1 MESSPDSP
9 HLNKRYWE
17 QEQIEAESD
26 ASHRY
31 EKNKF
36 KEKRERFQYSDD
48 DYDVQDKYKDRM
60 RPRSFRSDFKSYR
73 EDRYQRDYNR
83 RNRYD
88 RNLSPVRY
96 RDERE
101 RYFSDDDRINENR
114 FQEKYEERQR
124 RNEKRTADRDRYK
137 RPHSPNKNKEN
148 YDVNRSDQKDEA
160 DMERTSKKTK
170 TTDDIFTKAGGAYIP
185 PAKLRMMQAE
195 ITDKSSVSYQ
205 KIAWEA
211 LKKSINGYINKVNV
225 SNLKIIILELLKENL
240 VRGRGVLVRSMM
252 QAQAVSP
259 TFTHV
264 YAAVAAIINTKFP
277 QICELLLRRL
287 IIQFRKGYRR
297 NDKLSCV
304 SSTRFIAHLVNQ
316 KVAHEVLALEIL
328 TLLLENPTE
337 DSIEMC
343 VGFLK
348 ECGERLTEVSKAA
361 VNAIFDRLRSILHDA
376 KVDKRV
382 QYMIE
387 VMFAIR
393 KDKFKD
399 HPAIIDELDV
409 VEEDDQFT
417 HLITLEDAVDS
428 EDILNVFKFDPEYEA
443 NEEKYQEIKKE
454 ILSGE
459 SDTSGEEN
467 SDEETEEENEN
478 DENENENQ
486 TIIDNTETN
495 LISLRRTIYLV
506 IQSSLDFEE
515 CAHKLLK
522 LELQPGQIVELCYMI
537 LDCCAQQRTYEKFFG
552 LLAQRFCQ
560 LNKIYVE
567 PFEDIFKTAYDT
579 IHRFETNK
587 LRNVARF
594 FAHLLY
600 TDAISWMVLSHIKL
614 NEEDTTSSSRIFIKI
629 LFQELCE
636 YMGLLKLNERVKD
649 PTMQE
654 AFDGLFPRDTSR
666 NTRFAINFFT
676 SIGLGGLTDE
686 LREHL
691 KSIPKPTQLIPQP
704 PKPSS
709 SDEENSSSED
719 NHSISENS
727 SNEDESSEEEPRK
740 KSKRKSSK
748 LKSKKKKSKH
758 HKKSK
763 KKHKE

>member
-1 MESSPDSP
+1 
-9 HLNKRYWE
+9 
-17 QEQIEAESD
+17 
-26 ASHRY
+26 
-31 EKNKF
+31 
-36 KEKRERFQYSDD
+36 
-48 DYDVQDKYKDRM
+48 
-60 RPRSFRSDFKSYR
+60 
-73 EDRYQRDYNR
+73 
-83 RNRYD
+83 
-88 RNLSPVRY
+88 
-96 RDERE
+96 
-101 RYFSDDDRINENR
+101 
-114 FQEKYEERQR
+114 
-124 RNEKRTADRDRYK
+124 
-137 RPHSPNKNKEN
+137 
-148 YDVNRSDQKDEA
+148 
-160 DMERTSKKTK
+160 
-170 TTDDIFTKAGGAYIP
+170 
-185 PAKLRMMQAE
+185 
-195 ITDKSSVSYQ
+195 
-205 KIAWEA
+205 
-211 LKKSINGYINKVNV
+211 
-225 SNLKIIILELLKENL
+225 
-240 VRGRGVLVRSMM
+240 
-252 QAQAVSP
+252 
-259 TFTHV
+259 
-264 YAAVAAIINTKFP
+264 
-277 QICELLLRRL
+277 
-287 IIQFRKGYRR
+287 
-297 NDKLSCV
+297 
-304 SSTRFIAHLVNQ
+304 
-316 KVAHEVLALEIL
+316 
-328 TLLLENPTE
+328 
-337 DSIEMC
+337 MC

>member
-1 MESSPDSP
+1 MDR
-9 HLNKRYWE
+9 KR
-17 QEQIEAESD
+17 SR
-26 ASHRY
+26 SRTNT
-31 EKNKF
+31 K
-36 KEKRERFQYSDD
+36 DD
-48 DYDVQDKYKDRM
+48 DDN
-60 RPRSFRSDFKSYR
+60 
-73 EDRYQRDYNR
+73 QRD
-83 RNRYD
+83 
-88 RNLSPVRY
+88 
-96 RDERE
+96 
-101 RYFSDDDRINENR
+101 
-114 FQEKYEERQR
+114 
-124 RNEKRTADRDRYK
+124 
-137 RPHSPNKNKEN
+137 
-148 YDVNRSDQKDEA
+148 
-160 DMERTSKKTK
+160 KKTIEY
-170 TTDDIFTKAGGAYIP
+170 IFTKAGGAYIP
-185 PAKLRMMQAE
+185 PTKLRRMQGQ
-195 ITDKSSVSYQ
+195 ICDKSSESYQ

-211 LKKSINGYINKVNV
+211 LKKSINGFINKVNV
-225 SNLKIIILELLKENL
+225 SNLKVIITELFKENL
-240 VRGRGVLVRSMM
+240 VRGRGVLVRSLM

-264 YAAVAAIINTKFP
+264 YAAVAAVINTKFP

-297 NDKLSCV
+297 NDKLACV

-316 KVAHEVLALEIL
+316 QVAHEVLALEIL

-337 DSIEMC
+337 DSLEMF

-348 ECGERLTEVSKAA
+348 ECGQRLTEASKDA

-393 KDKFKD
+393 KDKFKVTVSKYNNNYSRNYFVNS
-399 HPAIIDELDV
+399 LRRNYFS
-409 VEEDDQFT
+409 EE
-417 HLITLEDAVDS
+417 S
-428 EDILNVFKFDPEYEA
+428 
-443 NEEKYQEIKKE
+443 
-454 ILSGE
+454 
-459 SDTSGEEN
+459 
-467 SDEETEEENEN
+467 
-478 DENENENQ
+478 Q

-495 LISLRRTIYLV
+495 LVSLRRTIYLV

-522 LELQPGQIVELCYMI
+522 LELQPGHIVELCYMI

-600 TDAISWMVLSHIKL
+600 TDAISWLVLSHIKL
-614 NEEDTTSSSRIFIKI
+614 NEDDTTSSSRIFIKI

-691 KSIPKPTQLIPQP
+691 KNV
-704 PKPSS
+704 PKPSQAVPQVTKPS
-709 SDEENSSSED
+709 TDEDSSSSEEE
-719 NHSISENS
+719 SSES
-727 SNEDESSEEEPRK
+727 ESAESESSEEESRK
-740 KSKRKSSK
+740 KLKNKSSK
-748 LKSKKKKSKH
+748 PKNKKKKKKSKH

-763 KKHKE
+763 KKNKG